1 MRRGL
6 WKCPRCNFWWL
17 WEVQD
22 HTPKLDRICRK
33 DGHRIQINLDRKAG
47 GRGRPRPAQI
57 LESPSYRPLHSI
69 KAEQRHRNRT
79 VSGIKRQEDRKIGYD
94 DGFVKA
100 SVISDELERMRTE
113 SSGDPTAHDDE
124 MRDLV

>member
-1 MRRGL
+1 
-6 WKCPRCNFWWL
+6 
-17 WEVQD
+17 
-22 HTPKLDRICRK
+22 
-33 DGHRIQINLDRKAG
+33 
-47 GRGRPRPAQI
+47 
-57 LESPSYRPLHSI
+57 
-69 KAEQRHRNRT
+69 
-79 VSGIKRQEDRKIGYD
+79 VSGIKRKEDRKIGYE